1 MLFRSISVG
10 FRRKSW
16 TLYSILFLV
25 RSNSF
30 ANGKIFSAPSV
41 SLKGRQERSKR
52 IKPRSDSSSFT
63 ILETVFRS
71 ISSSIDV
78 LDMFFVTA
86 VVKKTCHDKRFSLGF
101 ITLSIYDE
109 LMKYEPSEIICN
121 QNFLVSGFD
130 VEGLRG
136 KYHISVNA
144 LEPHLFDDDGCRR
157 LLLRHFKVNT
167 LIGLGIEDRSEERRV
182 GKEC

>member
-1 MLFRSISVG
+1 MATSVSLSKRCLWSQSLRSRIFRFGCALAYLSINSKRSSLVIFTGKDKRISVG

-25 RSNSF
+25 RSYSF

-101 ITLSIYDE
+101 ITLSI
-109 LMKYEPSEIICN
+109 
-121 QNFLVSGFD
+121 
-130 VEGLRG
+130 
-136 KYHISVNA
+136 
-144 LEPHLFDDDGCRR
+144 
-157 LLLRHFKVNT
+157 
-167 LIGLGIEDRSEERRV
+167 
-182 GKEC
+182 

>member
-1 MLFRSISVG
+1 MATSVSLSKRCLWSQSLRSRIFRFGCALAYLSINSKRSSLVIFTGKDKRISVG

-63 ILETVFRS
+63 ILETDFQIHIQFDRC
-71 ISSSIDV
+71 
-78 LDMFFVTA
+78 LGYGFFVTA

-101 ITLSIYDE
+101 ITLSI
-109 LMKYEPSEIICN
+109 
-121 QNFLVSGFD
+121 
-130 VEGLRG
+130 
-136 KYHISVNA
+136 
-144 LEPHLFDDDGCRR
+144 
-157 LLLRHFKVNT
+157 
-167 LIGLGIEDRSEERRV
+167 
-182 GKEC
+182 